1 MYKCFLEEIL
11 VGRGGV
17 STLLHVVFNKFIL
30 KTAGVN
36 FSFLAQ
42 LVQNLQA
49 IKGC

>member
-1 MYKCFLEEIL
+1 MFFGGDFGWK
-11 VGRGGV
+11 RGV
-17 STLLHVVFNKFIL
+17 STLLHVIINDKSIL

-42 LVQNLQA
+42 LGQNLQA